1 MILIALLSIGAQSL
15 WINTSYTEL
24 LPLDF
29 SSKQTTCNKFLQYLR
44 KPLEI
49 KDNPTSTDPLQFNC
63 PFALDRNAVC
73 RGSNEICKL
82 AQLVPSD
89 WYCSIFETA
98 QCSGFSECLTD
109 ECGCG
114 KVYDV
119 FKCADGVGCIA
130 RTNLCDGIKDC
141 RDGSDEC
148 MCEDIITCH
157 NGLEKFCVPREKYA
171 ASGDLYTSC
180 KGPEKLEK
188 DISTAATN
196 SELLKCLVNIYES
209 DLRLIGGAIPA
220 WCTSNCDS
228 DFSHFCANLFLGW
241 GRPRLLQFRCQTN
254 TDDINNIEIFQI
266 CDGNIDCQDGID
278 EKDCPGRYYCATD
291 KEKNKKGT
299 LFWVDSSLICNR
311 HRDCPLGDDE
321 CQDCRGNRGDMDDG
335 LASDAQMIQS
345 MPLRVLII
353 TESVLITV
361 LNIIAVWDIFTR
373 KTESRS
379 AQVDRLTLLSL
390 CAYDS
395 LMGLH
400 LGCVFVQSINFS
412 GEYCLRDYQWR
423 SSLLCKV
430 LGVIFTL
437 SAHGSLLMIS
447 MVSLTRWCKCV
458 LGREISLRVA
468 TLVLCLLHFINIAH
482 SILPIIPISA
492 LQDVFRSY
500 MSFSKNPFF
509 KEYEADELV
518 RKYQVY
524 FGLNATLPSTFTM
537 LEQLNNVSTGGEMFV
552 PDVELGYYSYSSL
565 CIHNIYSHQR
575 SLLVYRIPYI
585 IAIVIL
591 VAITSASYIGIVRHA
606 YKTSSNVNQMAANA
620 NRGRNTSKDLT
631 VKVMLM
637 IGSQLTCWIAVMI
650 LTLVFSSMV
659 VAPPLLYEITV
670 VMVFPLNSYLNPIFN
685 SFLYKKII
693 ENVDLLIKYIE
704 VKITAL
710 RMESSEEAVAG
721 EIEIELYLSNEKQ

>member
-1 MILIALLSIGAQSL
+1 
-15 WINTSYTEL
+15 
-24 LPLDF
+24 
-29 SSKQTTCNKFLQYLR
+29 
-44 KPLEI
+44 
-49 KDNPTSTDPLQFNC
+49 
-63 PFALDRNAVC
+63 
-73 RGSNEICKL
+73 
-82 AQLVPSD
+82 
-89 WYCSIFETA
+89 
-98 QCSGFSECLTD
+98 
-109 ECGCG
+109 
-114 KVYDV
+114 
-119 FKCADGVGCIA
+119 
-130 RTNLCDGIKDC
+130 
-141 RDGSDEC
+141 

-157 NGLEKFCVPREKYA
+157 NGLEKFCIPREKYE
-171 ASGDLYTSC
+171 ASGELYTSC
-180 KGPEKLEK
+180 IGPEKLEK
-188 DISTAATN
+188 DKSTTATN
-196 SELLKCLVNIYES
+196 SELLKCLANIYTSKYS
-209 DLRLIGGAIPA
+209 DLQPIGGAVAVPA

-228 DFSHFCANLFLGW
+228 DFTHFCANLFFDW
-241 GRPRLLQFRCQTN
+241 GHPRLLQFRCKTKSGL
-254 TDDINNIEIFQI
+254 DFIGIVQI
-266 CDGNIDCQDGID
+266 CDGNIDCQDGTD
-278 EKDCPGRYYCATD
+278 EKNCPGRYYCLD
-291 KEKNKKGT
+291 KEENKKGT
-299 LFWVDSSLICNR
+299 FFWVDSSLICNT

-321 CQDCRGNRGDMDDG
+321 CQDCRGNKSDTSDG
-335 LASDAQMIQS
+335 IASDAHMIHS
-345 MPLRVLII
+345 MSIRVMII

-361 LNIIAVWDIFTR
+361 LNIIAVWDIVTR
-373 KTESRS
+373 KTKSRS
-379 AQVDRLTLLSL
+379 AKVDRLTLLSL
-390 CAYDS
+390 CAYDA

-400 LGCVFVQSINFS
+400 LGCIFVQSIIVS
-412 GEYCLRDYQWR
+412 GKYCLRDYQWR
-423 SSLLCKV
+423 SSLLCKL

-524 FGLNATLPSTFTM
+524 FGMNASLHSTYTM
-537 LEQLNNVSTGGEMFV
+537 LEQLNDVSSGGEMFV

-565 CIHNIYSHQR
+565 CIHNIYSHQQ

-606 YKTSSNVNQMAANA
+606 YKTSSNVNQMAANTSG
-620 NRGRNTSKDLT
+620 GRNTSKDLT
-631 VKVMLM
+631 VKVMLI

-650 LTLVFSSMV
+650 LTLVFSSTL

-693 ENVDLLIKYIE
+693 TNVDLLIKYIE
-704 VKITAL
+704 VKIKAL
-710 RMESSEEAVAG
+710 RMESSEEAVA
-721 EIEIELYLSNEKQ
+721 E